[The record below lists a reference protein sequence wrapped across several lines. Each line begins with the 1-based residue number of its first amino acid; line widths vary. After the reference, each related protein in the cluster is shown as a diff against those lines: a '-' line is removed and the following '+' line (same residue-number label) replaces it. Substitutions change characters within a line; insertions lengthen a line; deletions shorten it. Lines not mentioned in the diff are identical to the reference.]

1 LFDQPHEARRVVRE
15 APTWLASS
23 NWTVVDRARW
33 AMNRCWAG
41 SMARSS
47 AQAAY
52 RDRTRRSW
60 PPLGL
65 RREVPPVVLRTARRR
80 AIRAEHCGWLLRK
93 GVRPRC
99 PLAPSGSSPPC
110 GAAPRAASQIRS
122 AVDAGGRSHQTRGIR
137 RARSNWYVR
146 YVCPRTRLSSASSTW
161 IRQMMAGSGRTTH
174 ATSDSQFPSAAPK
187 PATIS
192 SSPA

>member
-1 LFDQPHEARRVVRE
+1 MGAYDPTPLSQRSIAASTVNSRPGRNSVSYDRDQVAVRVKRLFDQPHEARRVVRE

-33 AMNRCWAG
+33 AMNRCRAG

-52 RDRTRRSW
+52 HDRTRRSW

-80 AIRAEHCGWLLRK
+80 AIRAEHGGWLLRK

-110 GAAPRAASQIRS
+110 GAAPLAASHIRS
-122 AVDAGGRSHQTRGIR
+122 AVDAVVVLTRPVGPGARGRIGTCGMSARGR
-137 RARSNWYVR
+137 
-146 YVCPRTRLSSASSTW
+146 
-161 IRQMMAGSGRTTH
+161 G
-174 ATSDSQFPSAAPK
+174 
-187 PATIS
+187 
-192 SSPA
+192 